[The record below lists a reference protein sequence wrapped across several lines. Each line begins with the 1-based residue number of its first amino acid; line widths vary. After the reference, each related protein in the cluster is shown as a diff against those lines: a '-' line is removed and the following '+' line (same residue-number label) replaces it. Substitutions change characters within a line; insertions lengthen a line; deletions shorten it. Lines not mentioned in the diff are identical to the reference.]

1 MTLTEVLV
9 ANINKLGNLKVPV
22 REAELF
28 NALNEIAHDL
38 RVCVDAIQQA
48 DAKAAEASEQQT
60 EHGEEV
66 PQDEAD
72 PQ

>member
-1 MTLTEVLV
+1 MTLTEVLM

-48 DAKAAEASEQQT
+48 DAKAAETTEQQT